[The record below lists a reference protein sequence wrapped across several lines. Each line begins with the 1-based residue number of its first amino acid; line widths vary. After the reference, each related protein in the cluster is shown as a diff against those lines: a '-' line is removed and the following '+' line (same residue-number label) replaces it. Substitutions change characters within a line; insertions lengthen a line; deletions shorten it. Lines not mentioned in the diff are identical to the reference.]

1 MTTAGRDERPAD
13 AFLDEL
19 PAPASPDDPRRG
31 GSGAGRAWIVLPA
44 VLAVVAALLV
54 VADLVTRAIAEARV
68 AEQLEASLPEGVE
81 GEIDVSIG
89 GFSVIA
95 QYVTGS
101 MDEVRL
107 RAPELLVAGA
117 PVDVAV
123 ELRDVPPS
131 LDGPVGRIDA
141 SVRADASAVDA
152 LVRLAG
158 VEGGVTLG
166 DGDVAYERSIEVVG
180 VPLRVVVTATPVA
193 AGDTVVLES
202 VAAELAAG
210 DTSVD
215 VSSLVDRVLG
225 DGPVEICVAEYLPE
239 GARLGAIAIAPDGV
253 RVDLDAERLPLDER
267 SLATMGG
274 CG

>member
-1 MTTAGRDERPAD
+1 MIMAGRDERPAD
-13 AFLDEL
+13 DAFREEML
-19 PAPASPDDPRRG
+19 ASASQDDARR
-31 GSGAGRAWIVLPA
+31 GSGAGRAWIAVLV

-54 VADLVTRAIAEARV
+54 VADVVTRGIAEARV
-68 AEQLEASLPEGVE
+68 AEQLEANLPEGVE

-107 RAPELLVAGA
+107 RAPGLLVAGA

-123 ELRDVPPS
+123 RLRDVPPA

-141 SVRADASAVDA
+141 SVRADASSVDA
-152 LVRLAG
+152 LVTLAG

-166 DGDVAYERSIEVVG
+166 DGEVAYERSIEVIG
-180 VPLRVVVTATPVA
+180 VPLRVDVTATPVA

-225 DGPVEICVAEYLPE
+225 DGPAEICVAEYLPD
-239 GARLGAIAIAPDGV
+239 GARLGAIAITPGGV
-253 RVDLDAERLPLDER
+253 RVDLDAERLSLDER
-267 SLATMGG
+267 SLATMGA
-274 CG
+274 CS

>member
-1 MTTAGRDERPAD
+1 MTDAGRDDRATEV
-13 AFLDEL
+13 L
-19 PAPASPDDPRRG
+19 PVDTIAPGREVPPRRRRR
-31 GSGAGRAWIVLPA
+31 GRGWIALLVI
-44 VLAVVAALLV
+44 LAVIAALLV
-54 VADLVTRAIAEARV
+54 VADIVTRGIAERQV
-68 AEQLEASLPEGVE
+68 AQQLEANLPAGVE

-95 QYVTGS
+95 QYLSGS

-107 RAPELLVAGA
+107 RAPELVVAGA
-117 PVDVAV
+117 PVDAAV
-123 ELRDVPPS
+123 ELRDVPPA

-141 SVRADASAVDA
+141 SVRADAAAVDA
-152 LVRLAG
+152 LMTLAG

-166 DGDVAYERSIEVVG
+166 DGAVAYERSVEVFG

-210 DTSVD
+210 DTSID
-215 VSSLVDRVLG
+215 VSRLVDRVLG
-225 DGPVEICVAEYLPE
+225 EGPVEICVAEYLPD
-239 GARLGAIAIAPDGV
+239 GARVEAIAITEGGV
-253 RVDLDAERLPLDER
+253 RVDLDAEGLSLDER
-267 SLATMGG
+267 SLATTGS

>member
-1 MTTAGRDERPAD
+1 MTAAGRDGRPAEAFPAEVLAPLSRDD
-13 AFLDEL
+13 A
-19 PAPASPDDPRRG
+19 RRG
-31 GSGAGRAWIVLPA
+31 GSGAGRAWIALLV

-54 VADLVTRAIAEARV
+54 VADVVTRDIAEAQV
-68 AEQLEASLPEGVE
+68 AEQLEADLPEGVE

-95 QYVTGS
+95 QYVTGF
-101 MDEVRL
+101 MEEVRL
-107 RAPELLVAGA
+107 RAPELVVAGA
-117 PVDVAV
+117 PIDVAV
-123 ELRDVPPS
+123 ELRDVPPA
-131 LDGPVGRIDA
+131 LDGPVGRIEA

-152 LVRLAG
+152 LVTLAG

-166 DGDVAYERSIEVVG
+166 HGDVAYERSVEVVG

-225 DGPVEICVAEYLPE
+225 DGPVEVCVAEYLPE
-239 GARLGAIAIAPDGV
+239 GARLGSIAITPDGV
-253 RVDLDAERLPLDER
+253 RVDLDAERLSLDEQ

-274 CG
+274 CN